1 MNKEAIDDV
10 LNAPHI
16 ATAKVFTCESLS
28 GLCTLHGA
36 IGYEVGTKD
45 RLLVRITESTGQG
58 KFNTSWWS
66 LAEVEKAL
74 AKVPE
79 KDAFK
84 APALAPV
91 FAGRSVNTMFF
102 VISALLSIGLFR
114 RADAVENGYVRNVPA
129 ELLQELQTLIEVGTD
144 LLPPAMDQG
153 AGAMAVTIPKAPKK
167 STKKAAVPV
176 TA

>member
-1 MNKEAIDDV
+1 MNKETIDDV

-28 GLCTLHGA
+28 GLCTLQAA

-45 RLLVRITESTGQG
+45 RLHIRITASNGQG

-66 LAEVEKAL
+66 LAEIEAAL

-79 KDAFK
+79 QDAFK

-91 FAGRSVNTMFF
+91 FAGRSVNTMYF
-102 VISALLSIGLFR
+102 VISALLSIGLLR
-114 RADAVENGYVRNVPA
+114 RADPVENGYVRNTPA
-129 ELLQELQTLIEVGTD
+129 ELLQELQALIQARTD
-144 LLPPAMDQG
+144 LLPPTMDPG
-153 AGAMAVTIPKAPKK
+153 TAPMVMTVPKTAKK
-167 STKKAAVPV
+167 SAKKPATPA